1 MSAEEGGRRCW
12 PVAAEG
18 VREASADLA
27 MRQLLNGPTP
37 STLDWPPERDEPRQR
52 RVVVHF
58 LRRDVFGQKRRTDG
72 IALLTINPVGLP
84 APLP

>member
-1 MSAEEGGRRCW
+1 
-12 PVAAEG
+12 
-18 VREASADLA
+18 
-27 MRQLLNGPTP
+27 
-37 STLDWPPERDEPRQR
+37 
-52 RVVVHF
+52 VHF